1 VVAQVLCKKDGGGR
15 AAAYEVLMT
24 TPAVSN
30 LIREGKTYQIASV
43 MQTGRKLGMQTM
55 NDHLLELVTSG
66 RVRPE
71 EAYVKSNDKM
81 SFKNA
86 LAAQGIDLSLDG
98 S

>member
-1 VVAQVLCKKDGGGR
+1 
-15 AAAYEVLMT
+15 MT

-30 LIREGKTYQIASV
+30 LIREGKTYQIASA

-55 NDHLLELVTSG
+55 NDHLLEHVTAG

-81 SFKNA
+81 GFKNA
-86 LAAQGIDLSLDG
+86 LAAQGIELSLDVG
-98 S
+98 